1 MIDSMISYFKN
12 TPYLMKHA
20 YHRLKSKWMWL
31 VIPFMVSI
39 AMLLIM
45 MLIFHLSGTEEIKQ
59 ARGYFRLTS
68 LVCFVFIWVAIYQ
81 SYNTFKDDYFIVKLF
96 NLNPIYQNV
105 LIAIV
110 TSITMFITLIII
122 ILATP
127 VNIESSIYS
136 ALFYVV
142 MTMLFIVV
150 ISTLLGLISII
161 QSKVDIIFYVV
172 TFIMFFTVPI
182 IFIPN
187 SDTSIW
193 LHILMLNPLFYL
205 VEGISQ
211 SVVLGALSLNNIP
224 YHLYFVL
231 FLAIMCVFIYAL
243 YRIIA
248 YKKYVYVESLSN
260 KEETTQENQQNE
272 EEQHTPEY

>member
-1 MIDSMISYFKN
+1 MISYFKN

-31 VIPFMVSI
+31 AAPFVVSI
-39 AMLLIM
+39 ALLLIM

-68 LVCFVFIWVAIYQ
+68 LVCFAFIWIAIYQ
-81 SYNTFKDDYFIVKLF
+81 SYNTFKTDYFIGKLF
-96 NLNPIYQNV
+96 NLNPVFQNI
-105 LIAIV
+105 LISIV
-110 TSITMFITLIII
+110 ISITMFITLIII

-136 ALFYVV
+136 ALFFVV
-142 MTMLFIVV
+142 MTMLFIII
-150 ISTLLGLISII
+150 ISTFLGLISII
-161 QSKVDIIFYVV
+161 QSKINTIFYVV
-172 TFIMFFTVPI
+172 TFIMFFTLPI

-187 SDTSIW
+187 SDTSIL

-211 SVVLGALSLNNIP
+211 SVVLGTLSLNNIP

-231 FLAIMCVFIYAL
+231 FLAIMSVLIYAL
-243 YRIIA
+243 YRIVA
-248 YKKYVYVESLSN
+248 HKKYDYVKRNSHT
-260 KEETTQENQQNE
+260 EETTEANPQNNNV
-272 EEQHTPEY
+272 QHTAE

>member
-31 VIPFMVSI
+31 AAPFVVSI
-39 AMLLIM
+39 ALLLIM

-68 LVCFVFIWVAIYQ
+68 LVCFAFIWIAIYQ
-81 SYNTFKDDYFIVKLF
+81 SYNTFKTDYFIGKLF
-96 NLNPIYQNV
+96 NLNPVFQNI
-105 LIAIV
+105 LISIV
-110 TSITMFITLIII
+110 ISITMFITLIII

-136 ALFYVV
+136 ALFFVV
-142 MTMLFIVV
+142 MTMLFIII
-150 ISTLLGLISII
+150 ISTFLGLISII
-161 QSKVDIIFYVV
+161 QSKINTIFYVV
-172 TFIMFFTVPI
+172 TFIMFFTLPI

-187 SDTSIW
+187 SDTSIL

-211 SVVLGALSLNNIP
+211 SVVLGTLSLNNIP

-231 FLAIMCVFIYAL
+231 FLAIMGVLIYAL
-243 YRIIA
+243 YRIVA
-248 YKKYVYVESLSN
+248 HKKYDYVKTNSHT
-260 KEETTQENQQNE
+260 EETTEANPQNNNV
-272 EEQHTPEY
+272 QHTAE

>member
-31 VIPFMVSI
+31 AAPFVVSI
-39 AMLLIM
+39 ALLLIM

-68 LVCFVFIWVAIYQ
+68 LVCFAFIWIAIYQ
-81 SYNTFKDDYFIVKLF
+81 SYNTFKTDYFIGKLF
-96 NLNPIYQNV
+96 NLNPVFQNI
-105 LIAIV
+105 LISIV
-110 TSITMFITLIII
+110 ISITMFITLIII

-136 ALFYVV
+136 ALFFVV
-142 MTMLFIVV
+142 MTMLFIII
-150 ISTLLGLISII
+150 ISTFLGLISII
-161 QSKVDIIFYVV
+161 QSKINTIFYVV
-172 TFIMFFTVPI
+172 TFIMFFTLPI

-187 SDTSIW
+187 SDTSIL

-211 SVVLGALSLNNIP
+211 SVVLGTLSLNNIP

-231 FLAIMCVFIYAL
+231 FLAIMGVLIYAL
-243 YRIIA
+243 YRIVA
-248 YKKYVYVESLSN
+248 HKKYDYVKINSHT
-260 KEETTQENQQNE
+260 EETTEANPQNNNV
-272 EEQHTPEY
+272 QHTAE

>member
-31 VIPFMVSI
+31 AAPFVVSI
-39 AMLLIM
+39 ALLLIM

-68 LVCFVFIWVAIYQ
+68 LVCFAFIWIAIYQ
-81 SYNTFKDDYFIVKLF
+81 SYNTFKTDYFVGKLF
-96 NLNPIYQNV
+96 NLNPVFQNI
-105 LIAIV
+105 LISIV
-110 TSITMFITLIII
+110 ISITMFITLIII

-136 ALFYVV
+136 ALFFVV
-142 MTMLFIVV
+142 MTMLFIII
-150 ISTLLGLISII
+150 ISTFLGLISII
-161 QSKVDIIFYVV
+161 QSKINTIFYVV

-187 SDTSIW
+187 SDTSIL

-211 SVVLGALSLNNIP
+211 SVVLGTLSLNNIP

-231 FLAIMCVFIYAL
+231 FLAIMGVLIYAL
-243 YRIIA
+243 YRIVA
-248 YKKYVYVESLSN
+248 HKKYDYVKTNSHT
-260 KEETTQENQQNE
+260 EETTEANPQNNNV
-272 EEQHTPEY
+272 QHTAE

>member
-31 VIPFMVSI
+31 AAPFVVSI
-39 AMLLIM
+39 ALLLIM

-68 LVCFVFIWVAIYQ
+68 LVCFAFIWIAIYQ
-81 SYNTFKDDYFIVKLF
+81 SYNTFKTDYFVGKLF
-96 NLNPIYQNV
+96 NLNPVFQNI
-105 LIAIV
+105 LISIV
-110 TSITMFITLIII
+110 ISITMFITLIII

-136 ALFYVV
+136 VLFFVV
-142 MTMLFIVV
+142 MTMLFIII
-150 ISTLLGLISII
+150 ISTFLGLISII
-161 QSKVDIIFYVV
+161 QSKINTIFYVV
-172 TFIMFFTVPI
+172 TFIMFFTLPI

-187 SDTSIW
+187 SDTSIL

-211 SVVLGALSLNNIP
+211 SVVLGTLSLNNIP

-231 FLAIMCVFIYAL
+231 FLAIMGVLIYAL
-243 YRIIA
+243 YRIVA
-248 YKKYVYVESLSN
+248 HKKYDYVKTNSHT
-260 KEETTQENQQNE
+260 EETTEANPQNNNV
-272 EEQHTPEY
+272 QHTAE

>member
-1 MIDSMISYFKN
+1 MIDSTISYFKN

-31 VIPFMVSI
+31 AAPFVVSI
-39 AMLLIM
+39 ALLLIM

-68 LVCFVFIWVAIYQ
+68 LVCFAFIWIAIYQ
-81 SYNTFKDDYFIVKLF
+81 SYNTFKTDYFIGKLF
-96 NLNPIYQNV
+96 NLNPVFQNI
-105 LIAIV
+105 LISIV
-110 TSITMFITLIII
+110 ISITMFITLIII

-136 ALFYVV
+136 ALFFVV
-142 MTMLFIVV
+142 MTMLFIII
-150 ISTLLGLISII
+150 ISTFLGLISII
-161 QSKVDIIFYVV
+161 QSKINTIFYVV
-172 TFIMFFTVPI
+172 TFIMFFTLPI

-187 SDTSIW
+187 SDTSIL

-211 SVVLGALSLNNIP
+211 SVVLGTLSLNNIP

-231 FLAIMCVFIYAL
+231 FLAIMGVLIYAL
-243 YRIIA
+243 YRIVA
-248 YKKYVYVESLSN
+248 HKKYDYVKTNSHT
-260 KEETTQENQQNE
+260 EETTEANPQNNNV
-272 EEQHTPEY
+272 QHTAE

>member
-12 TPYLMKHA
+12 TPYLMKHV

-31 VIPFMVSI
+31 AAPFVVSI
-39 AMLLIM
+39 ALLLIM

-68 LVCFVFIWVAIYQ
+68 LVCFAFIWIAIYQ
-81 SYNTFKDDYFIVKLF
+81 SYNTFKTDYFVGKLF
-96 NLNPIYQNV
+96 NLNPVFQNI
-105 LIAIV
+105 LISIV
-110 TSITMFITLIII
+110 ISITMFITLIII

-136 ALFYVV
+136 ALFFVV
-142 MTMLFIVV
+142 MTMLFIII
-150 ISTLLGLISII
+150 ISTFLGLISII
-161 QSKVDIIFYVV
+161 QSKINTIFYVV

-187 SDTSIW
+187 SDTSIL

-211 SVVLGALSLNNIP
+211 SVVLGTLSLNNIP

-231 FLAIMCVFIYAL
+231 FLAIMGVLIYAL
-243 YRIIA
+243 YRIVA
-248 YKKYVYVESLSN
+248 HKKYDYVKTNSHT
-260 KEETTQENQQNE
+260 EETTEANPQNNNV
-272 EEQHTPEY
+272 QHTAE

>member
-31 VIPFMVSI
+31 AAPFVVSI
-39 AMLLIM
+39 ALLLIM

-68 LVCFVFIWVAIYQ
+68 LVCFAFIWIAIYQ
-81 SYNTFKDDYFIVKLF
+81 SYNTFKTDYFIGKLF
-96 NLNPIYQNV
+96 NLNPVFQNI
-105 LIAIV
+105 LISIV
-110 TSITMFITLIII
+110 ISITMFITLIII

-136 ALFYVV
+136 ALFFVV
-142 MTMLFIVV
+142 MTMLFIII
-150 ISTLLGLISII
+150 ISTFLGLISII
-161 QSKVDIIFYVV
+161 QSKINTIFYVV
-172 TFIMFFTVPI
+172 TFIMFFTLPI

-187 SDTSIW
+187 SDTSIL

-211 SVVLGALSLNNIP
+211 SVVLGTLSLNNIP
-224 YHLYFVL
+224 YHLYFIL
-231 FLAIMCVFIYAL
+231 FLAIMGVLIYAL
-243 YRIIA
+243 YRIVA
-248 YKKYVYVESLSN
+248 HKKYDYVKTNSHT
-260 KEETTQENQQNE
+260 EETTEANPQNNNV
-272 EEQHTPEY
+272 QHTAE

>member
-31 VIPFMVSI
+31 AAPFVVSI
-39 AMLLIM
+39 ALLLIM

-68 LVCFVFIWVAIYQ
+68 LVCFAFIWIAIYQ
-81 SYNTFKDDYFIVKLF
+81 SYNTFKTDYFVGKLF
-96 NLNPIYQNV
+96 NLNPVFQNI
-105 LIAIV
+105 LISIV
-110 TSITMFITLIII
+110 ISITMFITLIII

-136 ALFYVV
+136 ALFFVV
-142 MTMLFIVV
+142 MTMLFIII
-150 ISTLLGLISII
+150 ISTFLGLISII
-161 QSKVDIIFYVV
+161 QSKINTIFYVV
-172 TFIMFFTVPI
+172 TFIMFFTLPI

-187 SDTSIW
+187 SDTSIL

-211 SVVLGALSLNNIP
+211 SVVLGTLSLNNIP

-231 FLAIMCVFIYAL
+231 FLAIMGVLIYAL
-243 YRIIA
+243 YRIVA
-248 YKKYVYVESLSN
+248 HKKYDYVKTNSHT
-260 KEETTQENQQNE
+260 EETTEANPQNNNV
-272 EEQHTPEY
+272 QHTAE

>member
-31 VIPFMVSI
+31 AAPFLVSI
-39 AMLLIM
+39 ALLLIM

-68 LVCFVFIWVAIYQ
+68 LVCFAFIWIAIYQ
-81 SYNTFKDDYFIVKLF
+81 SYNTFKTDYFVGKLF
-96 NLNPIYQNV
+96 NLNPVFQNI
-105 LIAIV
+105 LISIV
-110 TSITMFITLIII
+110 ISITMFITLIII

-136 ALFYVV
+136 ALFFVV
-142 MTMLFIVV
+142 MTMLFIII
-150 ISTLLGLISII
+150 ISTFLGLISII
-161 QSKVDIIFYVV
+161 QSKINTIFYGV

-187 SDTSIW
+187 SDTSIL

-211 SVVLGALSLNNIP
+211 SVVLGTLSLNNIP

-231 FLAIMCVFIYAL
+231 FLAIMGVLIYAL
-243 YRIIA
+243 YRIVA
-248 YKKYVYVESLSN
+248 HKKYDYVKTNSHT
-260 KEETTQENQQNE
+260 EETTEANPQNNNV
-272 EEQHTPEY
+272 QHTAE

>member
-1 MIDSMISYFKN
+1 
-12 TPYLMKHA
+12 MKHA

-31 VIPFMVSI
+31 AIPFVVSI

-68 LVCFVFIWVAIYQ
+68 LVCFAFIWIAIYQ
-81 SYNTFKDDYFIVKLF
+81 SYNTFKTDYFVGKLF
-96 NLNPIYQNV
+96 NLNPVFQNI
-105 LIAIV
+105 LISIV
-110 TSITMFITLIII
+110 ISITMFITLIII

-136 ALFYVV
+136 ALFFVV
-142 MTMLFIVV
+142 MTMLFIII
-150 ISTLLGLISII
+150 ISTFLGLISII
-161 QSKVDIIFYVV
+161 QSKINTIFYGV

-187 SDTSIW
+187 SDTSIL

-211 SVVLGALSLNNIP
+211 SVVLGTLSLNNIP

-231 FLAIMCVFIYAL
+231 FLAIMGVLIYAL
-243 YRIIA
+243 YRIVA
-248 YKKYVYVESLSN
+248 HKKYDYVKTNSHT
-260 KEETTQENQQNE
+260 EETTEANPQNNNV
-272 EEQHTPEY
+272 QHTAE

>member
-1 MIDSMISYFKN
+1 MIDSMISYFKD

-31 VIPFMVSI
+31 AAPFVVSI
-39 AMLLIM
+39 ALLLIM

-68 LVCFVFIWVAIYQ
+68 LVCFAFIWIAIYQ
-81 SYNTFKDDYFIVKLF
+81 SYNTFKTDYFIGKLF
-96 NLNPIYQNV
+96 NLNPVFQNI
-105 LIAIV
+105 LISIV
-110 TSITMFITLIII
+110 ISITMFITLIII

-136 ALFYVV
+136 ALFFVV
-142 MTMLFIVV
+142 MTMLFIII
-150 ISTLLGLISII
+150 ISTFLGLISII
-161 QSKVDIIFYVV
+161 QSKINTIFYVV
-172 TFIMFFTVPI
+172 TFIMFFTLPI

-187 SDTSIW
+187 SDTSIL

-211 SVVLGALSLNNIP
+211 SVVLGTLSLNNIP

-231 FLAIMCVFIYAL
+231 FLAIMGVLIYAL
-243 YRIIA
+243 YRIVA
-248 YKKYVYVESLSN
+248 HKKYDYVKTNSHT
-260 KEETTQENQQNE
+260 EETTEANPQNNNV
-272 EEQHTPEY
+272 QHTAE

>member
-31 VIPFMVSI
+31 AAPFVVSI
-39 AMLLIM
+39 ALLLIM

-68 LVCFVFIWVAIYQ
+68 LVCFAFIWIAIYQ
-81 SYNTFKDDYFIVKLF
+81 SYNTFKTDYFIGKLF
-96 NLNPIYQNV
+96 NLNPVFQNI
-105 LIAIV
+105 LISIV
-110 TSITMFITLIII
+110 ISITMFITLIII

-136 ALFYVV
+136 ALFFVV
-142 MTMLFIVV
+142 MTMLFIII
-150 ISTLLGLISII
+150 ISTFLGLISII
-161 QSKVDIIFYVV
+161 QSKINTIFYVV
-172 TFIMFFTVPI
+172 TFIMFFTLPI

-187 SDTSIW
+187 SDTSIL

-211 SVVLGALSLNNIP
+211 SVVLGTLSLNNIP

-231 FLAIMCVFIYAL
+231 FLAIMSVLIYAL
-243 YRIIA
+243 YRIVA
-248 YKKYVYVESLSN
+248 HKKYDYVKTNSHT
-260 KEETTQENQQNE
+260 EETTEANPQNNNV
-272 EEQHTPEY
+272 QHTAE

>member
-31 VIPFMVSI
+31 AAPFVVSI
-39 AMLLIM
+39 ALLLIM

-68 LVCFVFIWVAIYQ
+68 LVCFAFIWIAIYQ
-81 SYNTFKDDYFIVKLF
+81 SNNTFKTDYFIGKLF
-96 NLNPIYQNV
+96 NLNPVFQNI
-105 LIAIV
+105 LISIV
-110 TSITMFITLIII
+110 ISITMFITLIII

-136 ALFYVV
+136 ALFFVV
-142 MTMLFIVV
+142 MTMLFIII
-150 ISTLLGLISII
+150 ISTFLGLISII
-161 QSKVDIIFYVV
+161 QSKINTIFYVV
-172 TFIMFFTVPI
+172 TFIMFFTLPI

-187 SDTSIW
+187 SDTSIL

-211 SVVLGALSLNNIP
+211 SVVLGTLSLNNIP

-231 FLAIMCVFIYAL
+231 FLAIMGVLIYAL
-243 YRIIA
+243 YRIVA
-248 YKKYVYVESLSN
+248 HKKYDYVKTNSHT
-260 KEETTQENQQNE
+260 EETTEANPQNNNV
-272 EEQHTPEY
+272 QHTAE

>member
-31 VIPFMVSI
+31 AAPFVVSI
-39 AMLLIM
+39 ALLLIM

-68 LVCFVFIWVAIYQ
+68 LVCFAFIWIAIYQ
-81 SYNTFKDDYFIVKLF
+81 SYNTFKTDYFVGKLF
-96 NLNPIYQNV
+96 NLNPVFQNI
-105 LIAIV
+105 LISIV
-110 TSITMFITLIII
+110 ISITMFITLIII

-136 ALFYVV
+136 ALFFVV
-142 MTMLFIVV
+142 MTMLFIII
-150 ISTLLGLISII
+150 ISTFLGLISII
-161 QSKVDIIFYVV
+161 QSKINTIFYGV

-187 SDTSIW
+187 SDTSIL

-211 SVVLGALSLNNIP
+211 SVVLGTLSLNNIP

-231 FLAIMCVFIYAL
+231 FLAIMGVLIYAL
-243 YRIIA
+243 YRIVA
-248 YKKYVYVESLSN
+248 HKKYDYVKTNSHT
-260 KEETTQENQQNE
+260 EETTEANPQNNNV
-272 EEQHTPEY
+272 QHTAE

>member
-1 MIDSMISYFKN
+1 MISYFKN

-31 VIPFMVSI
+31 AAPFVVSI
-39 AMLLIM
+39 ALLLIM

-68 LVCFVFIWVAIYQ
+68 LVCFAFIWIAIYQ
-81 SYNTFKDDYFIVKLF
+81 SYNTFKTDYFVGKLF
-96 NLNPIYQNV
+96 NLNPVFQNI
-105 LIAIV
+105 LISIV
-110 TSITMFITLIII
+110 ISITMFITLIII

-136 ALFYVV
+136 ALFFVV
-142 MTMLFIVV
+142 MTMLFIII
-150 ISTLLGLISII
+150 ISTFLGLISII
-161 QSKVDIIFYVV
+161 QSKINTIFYVV
-172 TFIMFFTVPI
+172 TFIMFFTLPI

-187 SDTSIW
+187 SDTSIL

-211 SVVLGALSLNNIP
+211 SVVLGTLSLNNIP

-231 FLAIMCVFIYAL
+231 FLAIMGVLIYAL
-243 YRIIA
+243 YRIVA
-248 YKKYVYVESLSN
+248 HKKYDYVKTNSHT
-260 KEETTQENQQNE
+260 EETTEANPQNNNV
-272 EEQHTPEY
+272 QHTAE

>member
-31 VIPFMVSI
+31 ATPFVVSI
-39 AMLLIM
+39 ALLLIM

-68 LVCFVFIWVAIYQ
+68 LVCFAFIWIAIYQ
-81 SYNTFKDDYFIVKLF
+81 SYNTFKTDYFIGKLF
-96 NLNPIYQNV
+96 NLNPVFKNV
-105 LIAIV
+105 LIAFV
-110 TSITMFITLIII
+110 TSIIMFITIIII

-136 ALFYVV
+136 ALFFVV
-142 MTMLFIVV
+142 MTMLFIIV
-150 ISTLLGLISII
+150 ISTFLGLISII
-161 QSKVDIIFYVV
+161 KNKVNIIFYVV
-172 TFIMFFTVPI
+172 TFIMFFTVPV

-187 SDTSIW
+187 SDSSIL

-205 VEGISQ
+205 VEGLSQ
-211 SVVLGALSLNNIP
+211 SVVLGTLSLNNIP

-231 FLAIMCVFIYAL
+231 FLAIMCVLIYAL
-243 YRIIA
+243 YRIVA
-248 YKKYVYVESLSN
+248 HKKYVYVKTISQT
-260 KEETTQENQQNE
+260 EETTQTNPQNNNV
-272 EEQHTPEY
+272 QHTAE

>member
-1 MIDSMISYFKN
+1 MIDSMITYFKN

-31 VIPFMVSI
+31 AAPFVVSI
-39 AMLLIM
+39 ALLLIM

-68 LVCFVFIWVAIYQ
+68 LVCFAFIWIAIYQ
-81 SYNTFKDDYFIVKLF
+81 SYNTFKTDYFIGKLF
-96 NLNPIYQNV
+96 NLNPVFQNI
-105 LIAIV
+105 LISIV
-110 TSITMFITLIII
+110 ISITMFITLIII

-136 ALFYVV
+136 ALFFVV
-142 MTMLFIVV
+142 MTMLFIII
-150 ISTLLGLISII
+150 ISTFLGLISII
-161 QSKVDIIFYVV
+161 QSKINTIFYVV
-172 TFIMFFTVPI
+172 TFIMFFTLPI

-187 SDTSIW
+187 SDTSIL

-211 SVVLGALSLNNIP
+211 SVVLGTLSLNNIP

-231 FLAIMCVFIYAL
+231 FLAIMGVLIYAL
-243 YRIIA
+243 YRIVA
-248 YKKYVYVESLSN
+248 HKKYDYVKTNSHT
-260 KEETTQENQQNE
+260 EETTEANPQNNNV
-272 EEQHTPEY
+272 QHTAE

>member
-31 VIPFMVSI
+31 AAPFVVSI
-39 AMLLIM
+39 ALLLIM

-68 LVCFVFIWVAIYQ
+68 LVCFAFIWIAIYQ
-81 SYNTFKDDYFIVKLF
+81 SYNTFKTDYFIGKLF
-96 NLNPIYQNV
+96 NLNPVFQNI
-105 LIAIV
+105 LISIV
-110 TSITMFITLIII
+110 ISITMFITIIII

-136 ALFYVV
+136 ALFFVV
-142 MTMLFIVV
+142 MTMLFIII
-150 ISTLLGLISII
+150 ISTFLGLISII
-161 QSKVDIIFYVV
+161 QSKINTIFYVV
-172 TFIMFFTVPI
+172 TFIMFFTLPI

-187 SDTSIW
+187 SDTSIL

-211 SVVLGALSLNNIP
+211 SVVLGTLSLNNIP

-231 FLAIMCVFIYAL
+231 FLAIMGVLIYAL
-243 YRIIA
+243 YRIVA
-248 YKKYVYVESLSN
+248 HKKYDYVKTNSHT
-260 KEETTQENQQNE
+260 EETTEANPQNNNV
-272 EEQHTPEY
+272 QHTAE

>member
-31 VIPFMVSI
+31 ATPFVVSI
-39 AMLLIM
+39 ALLLIM

-68 LVCFVFIWVAIYQ
+68 LVCFAFIWIAIYQ
-81 SYNTFKDDYFIVKLF
+81 SYNTFKTDYFVGKLF
-96 NLNPIYQNV
+96 NLNPVFQNI
-105 LIAIV
+105 LISIV
-110 TSITMFITLIII
+110 ISITMFITLIII

-136 ALFYVV
+136 ALFFVV
-142 MTMLFIVV
+142 MTMLFIII
-150 ISTLLGLISII
+150 ISTFLGLISII
-161 QSKVDIIFYVV
+161 QSKINTIFYVV

-187 SDTSIW
+187 SDTSIL

-211 SVVLGALSLNNIP
+211 SVVLGTLSLNNIP

-231 FLAIMCVFIYAL
+231 FLAIMGVLIYAL
-243 YRIIA
+243 YRIVA
-248 YKKYVYVESLSN
+248 HKKYDYVKTNLHT
-260 KEETTQENQQNE
+260 EETTEANSQNNNV
-272 EEQHTPEY
+272 QHTAE

>member
-31 VIPFMVSI
+31 AAPFVVSI
-39 AMLLIM
+39 ALLLIM

-68 LVCFVFIWVAIYQ
+68 LVCFAFIWIAIYQ
-81 SYNTFKDDYFIVKLF
+81 SYNTFKTDYFIGKLF
-96 NLNPIYQNV
+96 NLNPVFQNI
-105 LIAIV
+105 LISIV
-110 TSITMFITLIII
+110 ISITMFITLIII

-136 ALFYVV
+136 ALFFVV
-142 MTMLFIVV
+142 MTMLFIII
-150 ISTLLGLISII
+150 ISTFLGLISII
-161 QSKVDIIFYVV
+161 QSKINTIFYVV
-172 TFIMFFTVPI
+172 TFIMFFTLPI

-187 SDTSIW
+187 SDTSIL

-211 SVVLGALSLNNIP
+211 SVVLGTLSLNNIP

-231 FLAIMCVFIYAL
+231 FLAIMCVLIYAL
-243 YRIIA
+243 YRIVA
-248 YKKYVYVESLSN
+248 HKKYDYVKTNSHT
-260 KEETTQENQQNE
+260 EETTEANPQNNNV
-272 EEQHTPEY
+272 QHTAE